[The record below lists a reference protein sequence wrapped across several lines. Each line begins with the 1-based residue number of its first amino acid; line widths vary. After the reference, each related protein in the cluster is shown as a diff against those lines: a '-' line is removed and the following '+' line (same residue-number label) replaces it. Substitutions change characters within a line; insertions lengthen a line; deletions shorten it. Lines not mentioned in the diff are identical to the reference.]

1 MSYFP
6 MFIDI
11 EGKHILVV
19 GAGKIAL
26 RRVQTLLQFRA
37 RIKVIAKEIP
47 KEQKEA
53 FHLLVSE
60 GKIVLEEKA
69 FEESD
74 LTEAFFLVLAA
85 TNVKK
90 LNHEICML
98 CRKRKILANT
108 ATDRTDCDFYFPAVA
123 VQEELVVGITG
134 DGSDHRKVAETAARI
149 RKVLEMEHEE
159 KIRVGS
165 RESKLAVV
173 QSEMII
179 QELKKFTSAV
189 RDRIGD
195 DENDRR

>member
-11 EGKHILVV
+11 EGKYILVV

-47 KEQKEA
+47 KGQKEA

-74 LTEAFFLVLAA
+74 LTEALFLVLAA

-159 KIRVGS
+159 KNQS
-165 RESKLAVV
+165 RQQRE
-173 QSEMII
+173 
-179 QELKKFTSAV
+179 
-189 RDRIGD
+189 
-195 DENDRR
+195 

>member
-60 GKIVLEEKA
+60 GKIVLEKKA

-74 LTEAFFLVLAA
+74 LTEALFLVLAA

-159 KIRVGS
+159 KNQS
-165 RESKLAVV
+165 RQQRE
-173 QSEMII
+173 
-179 QELKKFTSAV
+179 
-189 RDRIGD
+189 
-195 DENDRR
+195 

>member
-53 FHLLVSE
+53 FHLLVSG

-159 KIRVGS
+159 KNQS
-165 RESKLAVV
+165 RQQRE
-173 QSEMII
+173 
-179 QELKKFTSAV
+179 
-189 RDRIGD
+189 
-195 DENDRR
+195 